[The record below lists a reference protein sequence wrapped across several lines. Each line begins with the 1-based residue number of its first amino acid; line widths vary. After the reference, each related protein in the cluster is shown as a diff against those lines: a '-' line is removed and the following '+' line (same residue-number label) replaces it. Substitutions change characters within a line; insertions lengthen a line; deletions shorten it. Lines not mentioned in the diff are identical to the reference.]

1 MAISPNNGGTEHA
14 TYSIAKYLQSKGNAC
29 FSSYSSIYDGLSA
42 DCFDETVYT
51 PIESF
56 NNGKFRNYI
65 IRKKIDVIINESGGF
80 GTQKI
85 IHDAVIGLGVRLIA
99 VHHFE
104 PKWFPKT
111 YKRPTFSS
119 VWHSTAVNKRL
130 LVPYEW
136 LRLNILHKINV
147 YKDQRSYKSDYDNS
161 DALIVLSE
169 NFIPTIKKYA
179 RLRNADRIFAIPNP
193 LSYNFYISENEI
205 KCKEKM
211 VLIVSRLHDKVKRIS
226 VALRILGD
234 VMKDSRS
241 KGWNL
246 VIIGD
251 GPDRERYDKYIKE
264 NGIKSVSLLGK
275 RTPIEYYKKASI
287 FMMTSITEG
296 LPLVL
301 TESMQLGVVPFAFDT
316 FSSVHDIINE
326 KNGIIVNDMDIDNY
340 TEQMLQLMSNEKRL
354 KHVALN
360 AVKSCHRYETNVVG
374 KKWERIINF

>member
-1 MAISPNNGGTEHA
+1 
-14 TYSIAKYLQSKGNAC
+14 
-29 FSSYSSIYDGLSA
+29 
-42 DCFDETVYT
+42 
-51 PIESF
+51 
-56 NNGKFRNYI
+56 
-65 IRKKIDVIINESGGF
+65 
-80 GTQKI
+80 
-85 IHDAVIGLGVRLIA
+85 
-99 VHHFE
+99 
-104 PKWFPKT
+104 
-111 YKRPTFSS
+111 
-119 VWHSTAVNKRL
+119 
-130 LVPYEW
+130 
-136 LRLNILHKINV
+136 
-147 YKDQRSYKSDYDNS
+147 
-161 DALIVLSE
+161 
-169 NFIPTIKKYA
+169 
-179 RLRNADRIFAIPNP
+179 
-193 LSYNFYISENEI
+193 
-205 KCKEKM
+205 M

-226 VALRILGD
+226 VALRIWGD

-296 LPLVL
+296 LTLVL